1 MKQKLITDEL
11 INEMLEARG
20 FGEKQINDDLVQ
32 EAVLNHFNVEFTDNF
47 TSNADFYIYEE
58 STADGYSVYVA
69 THDTSSI
76 NINENVYYYDSDLGD
91 ALEEFIK
98 YSNGDEHTPEVIY
111 VDDLHQ
117 HFIDDCMGQ
126 LFEYLAARFEEDI
139 IDELKDKGY
148 KQINEIRSNSIS
160 MADISMCEGDDCNL
174 RETCY
179 RFKAEPCEYRQ
190 SYMPAPIKNG
200 VCEYYWS
207 TL

>member
-58 STADGYSVYVA
+58 STSDGYSVYVA

-98 YSNGDEHTPEVIY
+98 DSNGDEDHPEIIY
-111 VDDLHQ
+111 VDDLYQ
-117 HFIDDCMGQ
+117 QFIDDAIVQ
-126 LFEYLAARFEEDI
+126 LFEYLAERFEEDI

-148 KQINEIRSNSIS
+148 KQINEL
-160 MADISMCEGDDCNL
+160 E
-174 RETCY
+174 
-179 RFKAEPCEYRQ
+179 
-190 SYMPAPIKNG
+190 
-200 VCEYYWS
+200 V

>member
-20 FGEKQINDDLVQ
+20 FGEKQINDEDLAK

-76 NINENVYYYDSDLGD
+76 SINEDVYYYDSDLGD

-117 HFIDDCMGQ
+117 DFIDNSMCQ

-139 IDELKDKGY
+139 IDELEDKGY
-148 KQINEIRSNSIS
+148 KQINEL
-160 MADISMCEGDDCNL
+160 E
-174 RETCY
+174 
-179 RFKAEPCEYRQ
+179 
-190 SYMPAPIKNG
+190 
-200 VCEYYWS
+200 V